1 MRITHGS
8 RDTFPCPAN
17 RCFWLST
24 YVLHAS
30 TTLSSRPLPTFPP
43 CKRNLVF
50 WKRTKSFPSQ
60 IVQIRFFNP
69 SFFRFRFLERA
80 LVFFVSFL
88 FFIAR
93 CIVQN
98 RGRKRAG
105 WVLLL
110 PIPTRFVLSGDY
122 FRSHAPV
129 KYASN
134 NAVVT
139 RFYDFLLSQLC
150 PTTTTALHVHTKL
163 HLAAEIQA
171 CFLLFLREVRKSRCD
186 RRNEGYTCPTI
197 DPPFCYSKCVS
208 TWSPRR
214 PRKTY
219 EPRKRGRERKGIHF
233 YCRLPP
239 KKVFARLASSE
250 KRWPRKSQPARF
262 IVP

>member
-150 PTTTTALHVHTKL
+150 PTTTTTALHVHTKL

-171 CFLLFLREVRKSRCD
+171 CFLLFLRGKERFVNRDAIEETKVTRVRPS
-186 RRNEGYTCPTI
+186 I
-197 DPPFCYSKCVS
+197 
-208 TWSPRR
+208 
-214 PRKTY
+214 
-219 EPRKRGRERKGIHF
+219 
-233 YCRLPP
+233 RLF
-239 KKVFARLASSE
+239 VTRS
-250 KRWPRKSQPARF
+250 
-262 IVP
+262 V

>member
-1 MRITHGS
+1 MAINLRAARVDDAVLPPPPHFPTVQTQPRVLEANEIVSLANCANSFLQPLFFSIPIS
-8 RDTFPCPAN
+8 RA
-17 RCFWLST
+17 R
-24 YVLHAS
+24 A
-30 TTLSSRPLPTFPP
+30 
-43 CKRNLVF
+43 
-50 WKRTKSFPSQ
+50 
-60 IVQIRFFNP
+60 
-69 SFFRFRFLERA
+69 RFLCFFSLLYRA
-80 LVFFVSFL
+80 MHRPQQRSEESRVGTV
-88 FFIAR
+88 IAH
-93 CIVQN
+93 
-98 RGRKRAG
+98 
-105 WVLLL
+105 
-110 PIPTRFVLSGDY
+110 PPTRFVLSGDY

-150 PTTTTALHVHTKL
+150 PTTTTALHVLTKL

-186 RRNEGYTCPTI
+186 RRDEGYTCPTI
-197 DPPFCYSKCVS
+197 DPPFCYSECVS

>member
-1 MRITHGS
+1 MTRS
-8 RDTFPCPAN
+8 P
-17 RCFWLST
+17 
-24 YVLHAS
+24 V
-30 TTLSSRPLPTFPP
+30 LPTAAFGYQPTCCTRRRRCPPAPSPLSHRANATSCFGSERNRFPRKL
-43 CKRNLVF
+43 CKLR
-50 WKRTKSFPSQ
+50 SFLQPL
-60 IVQIRFFNP
+60 FF
-69 SFFRFRFLERA
+69 STRSIHFLFRFLERA

-150 PTTTTALHVHTKL
+150 PTTTTTALHVHTKL

-171 CFLLFLREVRKSRCD
+171 CCCFFEG
-186 RRNEGYTCPTI
+186 RRG
-197 DPPFCYSKCVS
+197 S
-208 TWSPRR
+208 
-214 PRKTY
+214 
-219 EPRKRGRERKGIHF
+219 
-233 YCRLPP
+233 
-239 KKVFARLASSE
+239 
-250 KRWPRKSQPARF
+250 
-262 IVP
+262 